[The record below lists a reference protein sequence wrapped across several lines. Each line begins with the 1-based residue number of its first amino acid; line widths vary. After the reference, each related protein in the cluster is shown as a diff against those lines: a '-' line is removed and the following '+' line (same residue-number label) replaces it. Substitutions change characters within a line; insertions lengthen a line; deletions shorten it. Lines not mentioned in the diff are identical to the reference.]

1 MEVVNKIDYLNA
13 ILKNKSL
20 ELQFDQIE
28 LDDKEIIDEDT
39 HDYRQDYL
47 TFEALEEGAFSF
59 TENIKYSYND
69 SEWIQLNAGT
79 NTCNINK
86 GDIIRIK
93 NDDAEYISCSIT
105 KSLKFL
111 AYGSFDKSRIK
122 CAHFFEDSKIVNA
135 KNIILGRKLNYN
147 SMFSG
152 CISLVNAPELPAT
165 ALYKSCY
172 YMMFYGCTSLVNAP
186 ELPATK
192 LSNNCYSG
200 MFYGCTSLVNAP
212 KLPATKLYESC
223 YSSMFSRCTSLVN
236 APELPATKL
245 SESCYSSM
253 FSHCTSLVN
262 APELPA
268 TTLSAHCYNSMF
280 SGCNSLVNAP
290 KLSATI
296 LSNSCYNGMFYG
308 CTSLVNAPELPAT
321 TLYNSCY
328 NDMFYGCV
336 NLNYIK
342 AMFITTQCNCTDD
355 WVGGVAPHGTFVKL
369 AGIQFEEDIIPKS
382 WTVQEIDPDTGEI
395 VNEYINKIVQFHFV
409 H

>member
-1 MEVVNKIDYLNA
+1 MEVVNKIDYRNA

-39 HDYRQDYL
+39 HDYSQDYL
-47 TFEALEEGAFSF
+47 TFEALEDGAFSF
-59 TENIKYSYND
+59 TENIKYSYNN

-86 GDIIRIK
+86 GDVIRIK
-93 NDDAEYISCSIT
+93 NDDAEYISCLIT

-152 CISLVNAPELPAT
+152 CTSLVNAPELPAT
-165 ALYKSCY
+165 ALYKRCY

-192 LSNNCYSG
+192 LSNSCYSG

-212 KLPATKLYESC
+212 KLPATKLSESC
-223 YSSMFSRCTSLVN
+223 YSSMFSHCTRLVN
-236 APELPATKL
+236 ASKLPATIL
-245 SESCYSSM
+245 SNSCYSSM

-321 TLYNSCY
+321 TLSSYCY

-342 AMFITTQCNCTDD
+342 AMFITTQCNCTDG
-355 WVGGVAPHGTFVKL
+355 WVGGVAPRGTFVKL
-369 AGIQFEEDIIPKS
+369 AGIQFEEDIIPKG

-395 VNEYINKIVQFHFV
+395 VNEYINE
-409 H
+409 